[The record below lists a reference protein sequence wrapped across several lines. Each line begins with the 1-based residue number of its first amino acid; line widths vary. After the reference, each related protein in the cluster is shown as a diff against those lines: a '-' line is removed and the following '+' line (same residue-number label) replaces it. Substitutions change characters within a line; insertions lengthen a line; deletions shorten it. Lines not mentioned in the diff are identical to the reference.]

1 MGMIGLVSP
10 LFEFAGTTTV
20 QQDETPVSSVTK
32 VRENEGG
39 KGDTCTRRDDSC
51 CRLQDDAREESTSRT
66 LALIK
71 PDAMQ
76 ANHKDAI
83 IAKIKEN
90 GFRIVKE
97 QQLELSKEKAGVFY
111 KEHEGK
117 PFYQDLASW
126 MSR

>member
-1 MGMIGLVSP
+1 MEMIGLVST
-10 LFEFAGTTTV
+10 LFEFAGTTV

-32 VRENEGG
+32 VREM
-39 KGDTCTRRDDSC
+39 KGESDACTRRDDS

-76 ANHKDAI
+76 ANHKDEI

-90 GFRIVKE
+90 GFCIVKE
-97 QQLELSKEKAGVFY
+97 QQLELSKEKAGLFY

-117 PFYQDLASW
+117 PFYQDLTSW